1 MAPLKDF
8 PPEALGIFLLLGVAV
23 VCLVIYAVMVVRIV
37 ALKASCGGLTS
48 AAISMTSKLLQSM
61 RNVFMNCSNSSKKLD
76 AFERK
81 VRELAEEQRITQCK
95 KAATFTVHLSAA
107 FTVSNIFA
115 LGFYDLDKFRDAE
128 VARLELHQS
137 TFVLTVLTLS
147 TTLGVWVFSRHVGG
161 FVFDFFN
168 SLIMLRMVWQIVMAP
183 TVDDILARDTVNT
196 TCRVLLAIVIGQPA
210 LTCSLNALHAVA
222 KISRYVAILASVRSG
237 AMESC
242 GNSAQTSKMG
252 AEIFILMSTCLVT
265 NLVKTQ
271 SLSRERTK
279 LESMRASTSEVTIKA
294 LLAVLC
300 DAVVVVTESLLFTA
314 PCMQLAHFLIRQ
326 PLSDGYLGCSLLDF
340 MDEEDGETLAR
351 QIADAAMGPGTTL
364 SIGTRLVDG
373 AGRRLD
379 VRMYCVAFIN
389 WDGSRAYAIGILE
402 SKDSH
407 SQTFDRVD
415 SLQAETPNDGI
426 QALHGHSRMHSISE
440 AGGSSLASGSVGA
453 VSIFVPVMAETEAAE
468 VVVDVGM
475 STIPILHASPG
486 IVHMVGPLVACQ
498 STLGDCVGEV
508 TMWSLAQEILEH
520 EPEENEEVVLGR
532 FAVKPSHAL
541 RAGIQYAADV
551 SFKYLVEEGG
561 NDLAI
566 PVRIT
571 LQNVSV
577 KTRRRSE
584 ARSSTSARR
593 GTARGTSAG
602 SVGDAPGLQKEDTG
616 LEGTSAVEGGADVE
630 AVGVA
635 ADAGLGVPGVEARDE
650 DERGGTRHMSGSA
663 AALSALRVDDSGAE
677 RSSELLLSL

>member
-602 SVGDAPGLQKEDTG
+602 SVGDAPGAQKEDTG
-616 LEGTSAVEGGADVE
+616 RPEGSSAIEWRGADVD
-630 AVGVA
+630 AVGVEG
-635 ADAGLGVPGVEARDE
+635 DVGGGGLDVEAR
-650 DERGGTRHMSGSA
+650 A
-663 AALSALRVDDSGAE
+663 AAERASRVDEAGPK
-677 RSSELLLSL
+677 RSPELLMSL